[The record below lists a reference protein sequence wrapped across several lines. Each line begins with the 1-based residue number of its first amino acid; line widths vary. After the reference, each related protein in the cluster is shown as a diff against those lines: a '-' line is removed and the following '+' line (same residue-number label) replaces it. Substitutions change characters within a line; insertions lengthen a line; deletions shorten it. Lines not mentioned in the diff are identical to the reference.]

1 MRQTRRLALAP
12 ALALP
17 PVAIEVS
24 ERAGAPPN
32 GLGWVAATG
41 RVALSMAAAV
51 GRVTHFALRGL
62 HASVTPRWFP
72 RQILAQLGAIGFRSL
87 PVVGLT
93 AWFTGA
99 ALALNIFSGGDRLNA
114 EQVMPQIVALGI
126 TRELGPVLAALML
139 AGRVSA
145 AIASEIG
152 AMRATEQI
160 DAMVTLSTD
169 PFRYLVAPRLIA
181 AIVTLPLLA
190 LVADIIGIAGGW
202 QVAIH
207 LLGISPAIYISNTA
221 NFLSAWDVESG
232 LIKAAAFGFI
242 VGLMGCYHGMTAVGG
257 ARGVGQATTSAVVSS
272 AILILAA
279 DYLLT
284 SLFTR
289 L

>member
-1 MRQTRRLALAP
+1 
-12 ALALP
+12 
-17 PVAIEVS
+17 VAID
-24 ERAGAPPN
+24 AGGKFPRPLRGVNAI
-32 GLGWVAATG
+32 G
-41 RVALSMAAAV
+41 RTTLAMAAAV
-51 GRVTHFALRGL
+51 GRVVVFAGRGI
-62 HASVTPRWFP
+62 HAALTPRWFP
-72 RQILAQLGAIGFRSL
+72 KQIMRQLGAIGFLSL

-99 ALALNIFSGGDRLNA
+99 ALALNIDSGGERFNA
-114 EQVMPQIVALGI
+114 EQVMAQIVALGI

-169 PFRYLVAPRLIA
+169 PFRYLIAPRLLAAVIA
-181 AIVTLPLLA
+181 LPLLT

-207 LLGISPAIYISNTA
+207 LLGVSPQIYIANTA
-221 NFLSAWDVESG
+221 SFLTAWDVESG
-232 LIKAAAFGFI
+232 LIKAAVFGFI
-242 VGLMGCYHGMTAVGG
+242 VGLMGCYHGMNATGG
-257 ARGVGQATTSAVVSS
+257 ARGVGQATTAAVVSS

-279 DYLLT
+279 DYLIT
-284 SLFTR
+284 SLYTR

>member
-1 MRQTRRLALAP
+1 M
-12 ALALP
+12 
-17 PVAIEVS
+17 AIDS
-24 ERAGAPPN
+24 DGAGSAPPAA
-32 GLGWVAATG
+32 LRWVALIGRTTLGMATEIG
-41 RVALSMAAAV
+41 AI
-51 GRVTHFALRGL
+51 THFASRGL
-62 HASVTPRWFP
+62 YAAVTPRWFP
-72 RQILAQLGAIGFRSL
+72 RQILRQLAAIGFLSL

-99 ALALNIFSGGDRLNA
+99 ALALNIYSGGDRLNA
-114 EQVMPQIVALGI
+114 EQFMPQVVALGI

-169 PFRYLVAPRLIA
+169 PFRYLIGPRLLA
-181 AIVTLPLLA
+181 AIIALPLLT

-202 QVAIH
+202 QVGIH
-207 LLGISPAIYISNTA
+207 LLGISPATYIINTTT
-221 NFLSAWDVESG
+221 FLSAWDVESG
-232 LIKAAAFGFI
+232 LVKAAVFGFI
-242 VGLMGCYHGMTAVGG
+242 VGLMGCYHGMNATGG
-257 ARGVGQATTSAVVSS
+257 ARGVGRATTQAVVSA

-284 SLFTR
+284 TLFTR

>member
-1 MRQTRRLALAP
+1 MPRALRWINVIGRTTLA
-12 ALALP
+12 
-17 PVAIEVS
+17 
-24 ERAGAPPN
+24 
-32 GLGWVAATG
+32 
-41 RVALSMAAAV
+41 MAAAV
-51 GRVTHFALRGL
+51 GRVGCFAGRGI
-62 HASVTPRWFP
+62 HAAVTPRWFP
-72 RQILAQLGAIGFRSL
+72 QQILRQLLTIGFLSL

-99 ALALNIFSGGDRLNA
+99 ALALNIYSGGDRLNA

-139 AGRVSA
+139 AGRVAA

-169 PFRYLVAPRLIA
+169 PFRYLIAPRLLAAVIA
-181 AIVTLPLLA
+181 LPLLT
-190 LVADIIGIAGGW
+190 LVADIIGVAGGW

-207 LLGISPAIYISNTA
+207 LLDISPQIYIANTA
-221 NFLSAWDVESG
+221 SFLTAWDVESG

-242 VGLMGCYHGMTAVGG
+242 VGLMGCYHGMHAVGG
-257 ARGVGQATTSAVVSS
+257 ARGVGQAVTQAVVSS
-272 AILILAA
+272 AVLILAA

-284 SLFTR
+284 SFFTR

>member
-1 MRQTRRLALAP
+1 MAIDSGPEPGPAALRG
-12 ALALP
+12 
-17 PVAIEVS
+17 VTAIGRETLNIA
-24 ERAGAPPN
+24 AGF
-32 GLGWVAATG
+32 G
-41 RVALSMAAAV
+41 RVAV
-51 GRVTHFALRGL
+51 FAGRGL
-62 HASVTPRWFP
+62 YAALTPRWFP
-72 RQILAQLGAIGFRSL
+72 LQILRQLGAIGFLSL

-99 ALALNIFSGGDRLNA
+99 ALALNIYSGGDRLNA

-169 PFRYLVAPRLIA
+169 PYRYLIGPRLLA
-181 AIVTLPLLA
+181 AIIALPLLT
-190 LVADIIGIAGGW
+190 LVADVIGIAGGW

-221 NFLSAWDVESG
+221 SFLSAWDVESG
-232 LIKAAAFGFI
+232 LIKAAMFGFI

-257 ARGVGQATTSAVVSS
+257 ARGVGQATTQAVVSA

-284 SLFTR
+284 TLFTR

>member
-1 MRQTRRLALAP
+1 MAIDTGGTVPGPLRWVNGIGRTTLA
-12 ALALP
+12 
-17 PVAIEVS
+17 
-24 ERAGAPPN
+24 
-32 GLGWVAATG
+32 
-41 RVALSMAAAV
+41 MAAAV
-51 GRVTHFALRGL
+51 GRVAGFAGRGIY
-62 HASVTPRWFP
+62 AAVTPRWFWQ
-72 RQILAQLGAIGFRSL
+72 QISRQLGAIGFLSL

-99 ALALNIFSGGDRLNA
+99 ALALNIYSGGDRFNA
-114 EQVMPQIVALGI
+114 EQVMAQIVALGI

-169 PFRYLVAPRLIA
+169 PFRYLIAPRLLAAVIA
-181 AIVTLPLLA
+181 LPLLT
-190 LVADIIGIAGGW
+190 LVADIIGVAGGW

-207 LLGISPAIYISNTA
+207 LLGVSPQIYIANTA
-221 NFLSAWDVESG
+221 SFLTAWDVESG
-232 LIKAAAFGFI
+232 LIKAAVFGFI
-242 VGLMGCYHGMTAVGG
+242 VGLMGCYHGMHATGG
-257 ARGVGQATTSAVVSS
+257 ARGVGRATTQAVVSS

-279 DYLLT
+279 DYLIT

>member
-1 MRQTRRLALAP
+1 RR
-12 ALALP
+12 
-17 PVAIEVS
+17 PVGTD
-24 ERAGAPPN
+24 AGAAEAPPPR
-32 GLGWVAATG
+32 GLGVITLIGAASLDIAGGAG
-41 RVALSMAAAV
+41 RV
-51 GRVTHFALRGL
+51 GRFAGRGL
-62 HASVTPRWFP
+62 AASLTPRWFG
-72 RQILAQLGAIGFRSL
+72 RQILRQLGAIGFLSL

-99 ALALNIFSGGDRLNA
+99 ALALNIYSGGDRLNA

-139 AGRVSA
+139 AGRVAA

-181 AIVTLPLLA
+181 AVLTLPLLA
-190 LVADIIGIAGGW
+190 MVADIIGIAGGW

-207 LLGISPAIYISNTA
+207 LLDTSPAIYISNTLT
-221 NFLSAWDVESG
+221 FLKAWDVESG
-232 LIKAAAFGFI
+232 LIKAAVFGLI
-242 VGLMGCYHGMTAVGG
+242 VGMMGCYHGMNASGG
-257 ARGVGQATTSAVVSS
+257 ARGVGQATTQAVVSS

-284 SLFTR
+284 TLFTR

>member
-1 MRQTRRLALAP
+1 MLRPVPELL
-12 ALALP
+12 
-17 PVAIEVS
+17 PVAID
-24 ERAGAPPN
+24 AGGTAPAA
-32 GLGWVAATG
+32 LRWVNAIG
-41 RVALSMAAAV
+41 RTALAMAAAV
-51 GRVTHFALRGL
+51 GRVGVFAGRGI
-62 HASVTPRWFP
+62 HAAVTPGWFP
-72 RQILAQLGAIGFRSL
+72 QQILRQLAAIGFLSL

-99 ALALNIFSGGDRLNA
+99 ALALNIYGGGDRFNA
-114 EQVMPQIVALGI
+114 EQVMAQIVALGI

-169 PFRYLVAPRLIA
+169 PFRYLIAPRLLAAVIA
-181 AIVTLPLLA
+181 LPLLT
-190 LVADIIGIAGGW
+190 LVADIIGVAGGW

-207 LLGISPAIYISNTA
+207 LLGVSPQIYIANTA
-221 NFLSAWDVESG
+221 SFLTGWDVESG
-232 LIKAAAFGFI
+232 LIKAAVFGFI
-242 VGLMGCYHGMTAVGG
+242 VGLMGCYHGMHATGG
-257 ARGVGQATTSAVVSS
+257 ARGVGQATTQAVVSS